1 MPLYLDDSAVIE
13 QTVTDED
20 GDPVNTATVT
30 VTIYDCETGLATT
43 DEAWP
48 VTLDYVA
55 ASDGVYRK
63 TFDPFTSLTVDKLYK
78 VVTPIDGGGTA
89 ETSCTKIERAEIK
102 YC

>member
-1 MPLYLDDSAVIE
+1 MPLYLDDSTVIE

-30 VTIYDCETGLATT
+30 VTITDCETDEEIP

-55 ASDGVYRK
+55 ASDGIYRK
-63 TFDPFTSLTVDKLYK
+63 TFDPFTSLVAGQMYK
-78 VVTPIDGGGTA
+78 VVTPIDGGSA
-89 ETSCTKIERAEIK
+89 ETSCTAFERAEVK
-102 YC
+102 CC

>member
-1 MPLYLDDSAVIE
+1 MPLYIDDSTVIE

-30 VTIYDCETGLATT
+30 VTIYDCETDTEIP

-63 TFDPFTSLTVDKLYK
+63 TFDPFTSLEAQKQYK
-78 VVTPIDGGGTA
+78 VVTPIDAGSSQ
-89 ETSCTKIERAEIK
+89 TSCTKVQTAEVK
-102 YC
+102 CC

>member
-1 MPLYLDDSAVIE
+1 MPLYLDDSTVIE

-30 VTIYDCETGLATT
+30 VTIYDCSTGLATT
-43 DEAWP
+43 DESWP

-63 TFDPFTSLTVDKLYK
+63 TFDPFTSLTVGQRYK
-78 VVTPIDGGGTA
+78 IVTPIEAGSA
-89 ETSCTKIERAEIK
+89 NSSCTTIERAEVK